1 MQTLIRLAARLGQYE
16 QHEARSIVRLMVEE
30 MLGLTYTD
38 ICCGALSKLTPR
50 QEEQLERCMKQLEE
64 GVPVQYVIGKAWFG
78 DRQFRVAPGVLIP
91 RPETEE
97 LCQWIAEESI
107 DGERIL
113 DIGTGSGCIA
123 VTLALVCPRAAVTAW
138 DISADALAIA
148 GENAK
153 QLGADVALRQVDVLG
168 DDLSVEEERYSVIVS
183 NPPYICDKEAQDMDS
198 NVLDHEPHIALFVP
212 DEDPLLFYRRIA
224 ELACDRLCEGG
235 RLYFEINPIY
245 ADDTVRM
252 LSEEGFRDIVVRKD
266 QFGKQRMVRS
276 IKQNV
281 L

>member
-30 MLGLTYTD
+30 TLGLTYTD
-38 ICCGALSKLTPR
+38 ICCGALSKLTP
-50 QEEQLERCMKQLEE
+50 QQVEQLEGCMRQLEE
-64 GVPVQYVIGKAWFG
+64 GVPVQYVTGKAWFG

-97 LCQWIAEESI
+97 LCQWIAEESC

-138 DISADALAIA
+138 DISGDALAIA

-153 QLGADVALRQVDVLG
+153 QLGAAVALRQVDVLG
-168 DDLSVEEERYSVIVS
+168 KLPEEEERYGVIVS
-183 NPPYICDKEAQDMDS
+183 NPPYICNKEAEDMDG

-212 DEDPLLFYRRIA
+212 DDDPLLFYRRIA

-252 LSEEGFRDIVVRKD
+252 LAEKGFRDIVVRKD

-276 IKQNV
+276 IKQ
-281 L
+281 